1 MGLASVSLKRK
12 AENAE
17 LLNSIEGREKTSK
30 KRVEQVSRND
40 QSDLVSKGP
49 LKKKERSELAETSAE
64 SNLRCIKIL
73 PTLVWSGQC
82 RISQNCPR
90 VLVSRRC

>member
-49 LKKKERSELAETSAE
+49 LKKKEGSELAETSAE
-64 SNLRCIKIL
+64 SNLRCIKFL
-73 PTLVWSGQC
+73 PTLV
-82 RISQNCPR
+82 
-90 VLVSRRC
+90 